1 MARKARQGA
10 GGTSTSRG
18 LAAFK
23 GLLVLSSCLFIGL
36 DVLGFG
42 FFSGP
47 VRMEVA
53 GALPQHTTEAS
64 ALKPQLRNLLA
75 HFHIPYDVEELGD
88 AAKEMQLFSL
98 ILHL

>member
-1 MARKARQGA
+1 
-10 GGTSTSRG
+10 
-18 LAAFK
+18 
-23 GLLVLSSCLFIGL
+23 
-36 DVLGFG
+36 
-42 FFSGP
+42 
-47 VRMEVA
+47 MEVA
-53 GALPQHTTEAS
+53 GALPQYTTEAS